1 MDALIY
7 NLVPTFQFII
17 YLVFVLIISN
27 FGISFQLL
35 AEATHRFK
43 VDFDK
48 VLSSTFTN
56 MCGKVLSVVKGTKMT
71 AAAAKLVQ
79 HVDGIVDEDQRKR

>member
-1 MDALIY
+1 
-7 NLVPTFQFII
+7 V
-17 YLVFVLIISN
+17 SN

-35 AEATHRFK
+35 AEATLRFK

-56 MCGKVLSVVKGTKMT
+56 MCGKVISVVKSRKMT
-71 AAAAKLVQ
+71 AAGAKLVQ
-79 HVDGIVDEDQRKR
+79 YVDGIVNEDQKKRKF